1 MRYPSHTYLP
11 KFNFHLLAW
20 WLHTV
25 QIETPLRILQM
36 QTPHYS
42 IKQTSFLVPLVAL
55 TQSRLSGWLIH
66 QLDTIIALVYIALA
80 FLSSIQQERAL
91 KHAFIVLNGM
101 STHCHAYWKYRG
113 STVAP
118 SIHLSKIFWSHFPG
132 SFWGEIAT
140 EKQKE
145 VIESLWGG
153 REGFE
158 INTKITHS

>member
-1 MRYPSHTYLP
+1 MVTSHCPNWNAIKNTPNADTSLFHKADKFFCSSSCFTWWCTHWHSSHT
-11 KFNFHLLAW
+11 KKIVRHHW
-20 WLHTV
+20 
-25 QIETPLRILQM
+25 
-36 QTPHYS
+36 
-42 IKQTSFLVPLVAL
+42 
-55 TQSRLSGWLIH
+55 LSGWLIH